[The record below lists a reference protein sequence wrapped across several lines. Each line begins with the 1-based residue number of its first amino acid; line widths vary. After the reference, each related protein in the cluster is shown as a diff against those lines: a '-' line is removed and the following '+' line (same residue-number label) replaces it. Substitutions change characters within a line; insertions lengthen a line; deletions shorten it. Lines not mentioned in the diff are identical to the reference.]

1 MLPLP
6 ATPRSVRFLQVVI
19 RQEGTLQSPEYLYKR
34 DKVRCLPVTIELDQ
48 GPVTDSKLEKNG
60 ISEMLF

>member
-1 MLPLP
+1 M
-6 ATPRSVRFLQVVI
+6 VI

-34 DKVRCLPVTIELDQ
+34 NKVRCLPVTIELDQ